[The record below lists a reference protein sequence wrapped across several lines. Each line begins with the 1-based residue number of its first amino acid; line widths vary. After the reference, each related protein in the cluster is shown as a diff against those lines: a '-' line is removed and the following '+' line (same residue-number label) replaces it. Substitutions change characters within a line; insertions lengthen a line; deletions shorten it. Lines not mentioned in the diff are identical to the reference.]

1 MPSITTAAQIMARA
15 KRQLNEPTG
24 SDEGF
29 WSDTDY
35 LNCINEGQEDFVL
48 KTKCLK
54 TYAYFTTD
62 GTNKEY
68 CLSETALDNFMDISE
83 VWFFTGTSLYDPVT
97 SVSRDELSQKESY
110 MRNLTGDPTYFCYE
124 DRVIEFDTIPAAD
137 KTVRIYYFKM
147 PDVLSGD
154 TTALALA
161 ETPDIPNRFHSALIY
176 YVCWKMTEADD
187 SMNDKLIYYQQKYA
201 ELVGQAMV
209 IEDPAASS
217 YPRIKDS
224 GAMPY
229 V

>member
-15 KRQLNEPTG
+15 KRQLNEPAGTN
-24 SDEGF
+24 EGF

-35 LNCINEGQEDFVL
+35 LNCINEAQEDFVL

-68 CLSETALDNFMDISE
+68 CISETALENFMDISE
-83 VWFFTGTSLYDPVT
+83 VWYFTDTNLYDPLK
-97 SVSRDELSQKESY
+97 SVSRDELVQMESY
-110 MRNLTGDPTYFCYE
+110 MRNMAGTPTYFCYE
-124 DRVIEFDTIPAAD
+124 DRMIEFDTIPEAS
-137 KTVRIYYFKM
+137 KTVRVYYFNM
-147 PDVLSGD
+147 PTVLSGD

-161 ETPDIPNRFHSALIY
+161 ETPEIPNRFHQALIY
-176 YVCWKMTEADD
+176 YVMWKFTEADD
-187 SMNDKLIYYQQKYA
+187 SVTDKLLYYQQKYA
-201 ELVGQAMV
+201 ELVGQAMT

>member
-83 VWFFTGTSLYDPVT
+83 VWFFTGTSLYDPLT

-110 MRNLTGDPTYFCYE
+110 MRNLTGNPTYFCYE
-124 DRVIEFDTIPAAD
+124 DRVIEFDTIPDAD
-137 KTVRIYYFKM
+137 KTVRIYYFNM
-147 PDVLSGD
+147 PTVMAAD
-154 TTALALA
+154 T
-161 ETPDIPNRFHSALIY
+161 ETPDIPNRFHQALIY
-176 YVCWKMTEADD
+176 YVMWKFTEADD
-187 SMNDKLIYYQQKYA
+187 SMTDKLLYFQQKYA
-201 ELVGQAMV
+201 ELVSQAMV

-217 YPRIKDS
+217 YPHIKDS
-224 GAMPY
+224 GDMPY

>member
-15 KRQLNEPTG
+15 KRQLNEPSG

-54 TYAYFTTD
+54 TYAEFDTD

-68 CLSETALDNFMDISE
+68 CLSETALANFMDISE
-83 VWFFTGTSLYDPVT
+83 VWFFYANDTNVYEVLT
-97 SVSRDELSQKESY
+97 SVSRDELSQRESFI
-110 MRNLTGDPTYFCYE
+110 RNINSYPFFFCYE
-124 DRVIEFDTIPAAD
+124 DRVIEFETIPD
-137 KTVRIYYFKM
+137 SGLTCRIYYYKM
-147 PDVLSGD
+147 PTVMAADS
-154 TTALALA
+154 
-161 ETPDIPNRFHSALIY
+161 ETPDIPNRFHQALVY
-176 YVCWKMTEADD
+176 YACWKFTEADD
-187 SMNDKLIYYQQKYA
+187 SVTDKLIYFQQKYA

-209 IEDPAASS
+209 VEDPAASS
-217 YPRIKDS
+217 YPAIKDA
-224 GAMPY
+224 GIMPY